1 MSWKKVLIGVGIGV
15 GAGVGANMLVQKKLE
30 KKYVKPEDALST
42 VKEAFKRKGEISGSW
57 IHMIP
62 ESYDRF
68 GLEYEVYRGGIT
80 AKEEEGSIRYEFL
93 VDATTGTVLDVSPL
107 KDAVT
112 V

>member
-1 MSWKKVLIGVGIGV
+1 MSWKKVLVGVGIGL

-42 VKEAFKRKGEISGSW
+42 VKDAFKRKGEISGSW

-62 ESYDRF
+62 EEYERF
-68 GLEYEVYRGGIT
+68 GLTYEVYRGGIT
-80 AKEEEGSIRYEFL
+80 AKEDDTPVRYEFL
-93 VDATTGTVLDVSPL
+93 VDAKTGTIIDVSPL
-107 KDAVT
+107 KDAVA